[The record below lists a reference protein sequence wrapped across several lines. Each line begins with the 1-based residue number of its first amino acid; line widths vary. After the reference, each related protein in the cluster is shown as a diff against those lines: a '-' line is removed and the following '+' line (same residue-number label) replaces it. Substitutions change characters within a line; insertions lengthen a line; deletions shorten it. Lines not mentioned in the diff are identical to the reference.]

1 MKVEKKTVQS
11 GILKLEKNV
20 QITIDQDM
28 NVPDTKPDVEK
39 IVESRGEVHI
49 DEIEIL
55 TDRIRI
61 RGMFLVKILYLSAE
75 KEQRISCMEHEFS
88 LEEFMN
94 VEGAQ
99 TTDTAKVTVDLED
112 LTVSVINSR
121 KCGVRSV
128 LFFHIHISE
137 TKFVE
142 CSVGVEK
149 KENVQCL
156 YEPVPM
162 TEIMLY
168 KKDIQRIRADVS
180 LPAGKPNIREILWNS
195 MQLRDVD
202 VRMMEGKLSIRGEL
216 FLFILYRS
224 EEEQEPV
231 QYYDWEIPFTNE
243 LECSDS
249 QENLIGN
256 IAVALGSHQSVIK
269 PDEDGEPRSVE
280 VDAVLE
286 LDLKAYRE
294 FQMPVLKDMYANN
307 RKLKL
312 KTRLVKFENLIFQNN
327 AKTKINYR
335 VNSEGDPHQLLQ
347 VLNVEG
353 TVKIEDFRLEE
364 EGIATEGLIFCKV
377 LYIAGDDGA
386 PIQSKE
392 VVIPFEYLVETQS
405 ISPSDRCEIR
415 GVLEQIGGY
424 VVDGN
429 QLEIRAVAG
438 IYVTGFAQ
446 VEMNM
451 IDEVENLPFDEEE
464 IARIPSITGYIV
476 KNGDTLWMIAKRY
489 GTTIDKI
496 KQYNENVEEPLESGR
511 KLFLIKAMD
520 AIIGE

>member
-1 MKVEKKTVQS
+1 MKIEKKTVQS

-49 DEIEIL
+49 DEVEIM

-61 RGMFLVKILYLSAE
+61 RGMFFVQLLYLSAE
-75 KEQRISCMEHEFS
+75 KEQKISCMEHEFA

-99 TTDTAKVTVDLED
+99 PTDTARVMVDLED

-149 KENVQCL
+149 RGNVQCL
-156 YEPVPM
+156 YESVPM
-162 TEIMLY
+162 TEIVLY
-168 KKDIQRIRADVS
+168 KKDIQRIRAEVS

-202 VRMMEGKLSIRGEL
+202 VRMQEGKLSIRGEL
-216 FLFILYRS
+216 FLFILYRG

-231 QYYDWEIPFTNE
+231 QYYDWEIPFTSE

-249 QENLIGN
+249 RENLIGS
-256 IAVALGSHQSVIK
+256 IAASLGSHQSVVK

-286 LDLKAYRE
+286 LDLK
-294 FQMPVLKDMYANN
+294 DTANS
-307 RKLKL
+307 RCRCS
-312 KTRLVKFENLIFQNN
+312 KTCTP
-327 AKTKINYR
+327 A
-335 VNSEGDPHQLLQ
+335 
-347 VLNVEG
+347 
-353 TVKIEDFRLEE
+353 
-364 EGIATEGLIFCKV
+364 
-377 LYIAGDDGA
+377 AGGSGSR
-386 PIQSKE
+386 PGRWH
-392 VVIPFEYLVETQS
+392 L
-405 ISPSDRCEIR
+405 
-415 GVLEQIGGY
+415 
-424 VVDGN
+424 
-429 QLEIRAVAG
+429 
-438 IYVTGFAQ
+438 
-446 VEMNM
+446 
-451 IDEVENLPFDEEE
+451 
-464 IARIPSITGYIV
+464 RI
-476 KNGDTLWMIAKRY
+476 
-489 GTTIDKI
+489 
-496 KQYNENVEEPLESGR
+496 
-511 KLFLIKAMD
+511 
-520 AIIGE
+520 